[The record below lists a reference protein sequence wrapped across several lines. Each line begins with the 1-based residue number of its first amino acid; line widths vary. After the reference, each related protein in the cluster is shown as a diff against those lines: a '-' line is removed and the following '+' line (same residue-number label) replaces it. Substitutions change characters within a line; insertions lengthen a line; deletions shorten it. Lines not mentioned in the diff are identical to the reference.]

1 MGRFLFYK
9 TRQVVLQC
17 RIGIIEWHNFYYK
30 MGGGLFQSGAIII
43 KKRRIVENDSDNS
56 VLELQSLNA
65 KLL

>member
-1 MGRFLFYK
+1 M
-9 TRQVVLQC
+9 VLQC